1 MPSELRANN
10 KATRAAR
17 QAPIVPRAADDADAA
32 DDAAEPAKKEES
44 NFWKKL
50 FLSEGQEEVSSNDYQ
65 KFQAE
70 LNAKKAAAKAKAAE
84 KGDCT
89 IM

>member
-1 MPSELRANN
+1 MVP
-10 KATRAAR
+10 KAT
-17 QAPIVPRAADDADAA
+17 QDSKGE
-32 DDAAEPAKKEES
+32 AEAEEVQEEES
-44 NFWKKL
+44 SFWKKM
-50 FLSEGQEEVSSNDYQ
+50 FLKDGEKEVSSSDYQ

-84 KGDCT
+84 KEGGCT

>member
-1 MPSELRANN
+1 MVP
-10 KATRAAR
+10 KAT
-17 QAPIVPRAADDADAA
+17 QDSKGE
-32 DDAAEPAKKEES
+32 AEAEEEES
-44 NFWKKL
+44 SFWKKM
-50 FLSEGQEEVSSNDYQ
+50 FLKDGEKEVSSSDYQ

-84 KGDCT
+84 KEGGCT